1 MTHTSP
7 TGTVVNSAYYG
18 ENSIIDEFMQG
29 ACELFG
35 RGCLMQFE
43 DFNSNDAFPLLAEYR
58 NKYLCYNDDIQGT
71 AAVAL
76 AGLLGAM
83 KLRSPDASDL
93 RGMLSK
99 ETFLFHGA
107 GSANLGIMT
116 LLCEAGVPKS
126 SIFATNANG
135 LIWRSEDG
143 SKGTAQ
149 MEEQKAF
156 AVLGEPSYDTKDL
169 VALVENLKP
178 SCVVG
183 ATGVCPN
190 CFTKPMIE
198 ALVSLNAERPV
209 VFALSNPKSQSELT
223 AENAYNWSGGKVIFG
238 SGTWFGPVTCDGQV
252 HSPGQVN
259 NVFIFPGV
267 SYGAVC
273 CQASSI
279 PDRLFLAAA
288 EAVAHSLSE
297 FEFQVNMVMPRR
309 RRIAEVSQNVA
320 TAVVM
325 EAQAMGI
332 AGKSLGET
340 REQVKAALSDMRW
353 LPKL

>member
-1 MTHTSP
+1 
-7 TGTVVNSAYYG
+7 
-18 ENSIIDEFMQG
+18 
-29 ACELFG
+29 
-35 RGCLMQFE
+35 
-43 DFNSNDAFPLLAEYR
+43 
-58 NKYLCYNDDIQGT
+58 
-71 AAVAL
+71 
-76 AGLLGAM
+76 
-83 KLRSPDASDL
+83 
-93 RGMLSK
+93 
-99 ETFLFHGA
+99 
-107 GSANLGIMT
+107 
-116 LLCEAGVPKS
+116 
-126 SIFATNANG
+126 
-135 LIWRSEDG
+135 
-143 SKGTAQ
+143 
-149 MEEQKAF
+149 
-156 AVLGEPSYDTKDL
+156 
-169 VALVENLKP
+169 
-178 SCVVG
+178 
-183 ATGVCPN
+183 
-190 CFTKPMIE
+190 
-198 ALVSLNAERPV
+198 
-209 VFALSNPKSQSELT
+209 
-223 AENAYNWSGGKVIFG
+223 
-238 SGTWFGPVTCDGQV
+238 VTCDGQD

-279 PDRLFLAAA
+279 PERLFLAAA